1 MSQGKVAADSKDL
14 DDDMSDAASVAS
26 EQDAAVFIPRVVRP
40 RAGVKPPRPLSSEN
54 VVVDSEVLIPDL
66 TIPEDGDRVAGNLP
80 AETIIKEANIVDY
93 NQALF
98 AGPEEAAV
106 TQRGAVR
113 VTASQSTAGQLGPN
127 LRAPAPA
134 LDGGMLTGSASPQ
147 PAALMSDGHV
157 VDISSFFERLQTQT
171 STPVDVVLVEQMGE
185 GQQGLVHVYLVPRA
199 ASQAEGGEMDS
210 RPNEGGEMKSMPN
223 EGGEGN
229 SAAIEGG
236 ERNGAPVEG
245 GERNG
250 TPIEGGER
258 SSAPIEG
265 GKRNSTPI
273 EGGERNSALIEG
285 GVGSSAPVEGGEG
298 SSVPVK
304 GSKRNCIKSKGGE
317 GKNPPSYQG
326 EGHSMQSVKNEL
338 SEVMVLCEE
347 MVTSD
352 QEDPLPAKDGSW
364 DWKWK
369 MGTLYDGRH

>member
-1 MSQGKVAADSKDL
+1 MEILVNMSQGKVAADSKDL

-40 RAGVKPPRPLSSEN
+40 RAGVKPPQPLSSEN

-66 TIPEDGDRVAGNLP
+66 TMPEDGDRVAGNLP
-80 AETIIKEANIVDY
+80 ADTIIKEANIVDY

-98 AGPEEAAV
+98 AGSEEAAV

-113 VTASQSTAGQLGPN
+113 VTASQSIAGQLGPN
-127 LRAPAPA
+127 LHAPAPA
-134 LDGGMLTGSASPQ
+134 LDGGMLTSSASPQ

-199 ASQAEGGEMDS
+199 ASQAEGGEMGS
-210 RPNEGGEMKSMPN
+210 RPNEGGEMNSMPN

-236 ERNGAPVEG
+236 ERNDAPVEG

-258 SSAPIEG
+258 NSAPIEG

-273 EGGERNSALIEG
+273 EGGER
-285 GVGSSAPVEGGEG
+285 SSAPVEGGEG

-304 GSKRNCIKSKGGE
+304 GSKWNCIKSEGGE

-347 MVTSD
+347 IVTSD
-352 QEDPLPAKDGSW
+352 QEDPLPAKDGS
-364 DWKWK
+364 
-369 MGTLYDGRH
+369 